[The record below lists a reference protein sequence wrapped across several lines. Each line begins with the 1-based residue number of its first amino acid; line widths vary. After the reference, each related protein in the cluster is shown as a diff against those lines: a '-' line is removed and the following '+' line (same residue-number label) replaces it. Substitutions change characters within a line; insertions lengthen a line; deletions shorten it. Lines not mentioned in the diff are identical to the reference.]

1 MTSLTLRLDADT
13 KRRLEELAQATE
25 RSQTYLA
32 RQALQEFLATNEW
45 QIRAIKE
52 AVEEADRAGPEGF
65 IEQERVL
72 GWLDSWGTD
81 EEQDPPR

>member
-52 AVEEADRAGPEGF
+52 AVEEADRAGPEDF